1 MIRHIKPE
9 PVPAISWN
17 WQEGRY
23 WDLWMI
29 VHTLTGT
36 ICACA
41 AALLSLRPMYAY
53 PLARR
58 GFTAWELGEMA
69 FGINEEL
76 ENWILDIVFGMFGFW
91 FVYANV
97 LPGDTL
103 IDVVGVGALLLVFNG
118 LFAFLGWKSYRKRG
132 R

>member
-1 MIRHIKPE
+1 MIRRIKPE

-36 ICACA
+36 ICACIA
-41 AALLSLRPMYAY
+41 AVLGFRPMYAY
-53 PLARR
+53 PLALL
-58 GFTAWELGEMA
+58 GLTAWEIGEMA

-91 FVYANV
+91 FVYAKV

-103 IDVVGVGALLLVFNG
+103 IDVIGVGMFLLLFNG
-118 LFAFLGWKSYRKRG
+118 LFAFLGWKSYRKRS